1 MNNLATEYNITGEH
15 SLAVEFCLG
24 AVELWTRA
32 GNKHALA
39 NGWDTL
45 GSSYHGSGDFD
56 QAAVYYELAIG
67 TFREPGR
74 TLTTCLFSISRGGRV
89 VCACAQLQQ
98 PAARCRC
105 EAARDAS
112 HDVRL
117 STWTIERDAAVAS
130 PR

>member
-1 MNNLATEYNITGEH
+1 MSDIDKDRIQRDAQRTVARRT
-15 SLAVEFCLG
+15 STAS
-24 AVELWTRA
+24 RA
-32 GNKHALA
+32 
-39 NGWDTL
+39 
-45 GSSYHGSGDFD
+45 
-56 QAAVYYELAIG
+56 
-67 TFREPGR
+67 FREPGR
-74 TLTTCLFSISRGGRV
+74 TLSTCLFSISRGGRV

-117 STWTIERDAAVAS
+117 STWTTERDAAVAS